1 MTMYVCERVIVKCF
15 QAILK
20 YYTIFSCVY
29 NITIPC
35 HIGTSAAAVNNFSFY
50 TPNSAVFTTEE
61 GMTCVTQLC
70 PLEMEF
76 EELFQPLP
84 ANICEKVR
92 LWSSWMSIAC
102 NLELGCKAG

>member
-76 EELFQPLP
+76 EESTQEPHGR
-84 ANICEKVR
+84 IHSRV
-92 LWSSWMSIAC
+92 I
-102 NLELGCKAG
+102 